1 MNDLARPNQGRRMQT
16 KPSPN
21 MLRARMPALPH
32 LREMFRLAE
41 VMDLE
46 EAEVLGGAGVTKA
59 AFS

>member
-1 MNDLARPNQGRRMQT
+1 MQT